1 MENGGFFSILDQIP
15 QIGQTKVFPLSFLYL
30 QFIATS
36 LLVIVHLEFAVM
48 QDTGITILMKNCPTE
63 QMFNLQFCY
72 SNLYQVGELAKSF
85 LWEPFFPVGL
95 DDTIL
100 HAMLLLSKHRLH
112 VLPVIQ
118 QQPEAGLIG
127 FVTQVSAAEL
137 STALELWI
145 EAQASS

>member
-1 MENGGFFSILDQIP
+1 
-15 QIGQTKVFPLSFLYL
+15 
-30 QFIATS
+30 
-36 LLVIVHLEFAVM
+36 
-48 QDTGITILMKNCPTE
+48 
-63 QMFNLQFCY
+63 
-72 SNLYQVGELAKSF
+72 
-85 LWEPFFPVGL
+85 
-95 DDTIL
+95 
-100 HAMLLLSKHRLH
+100 MLLLSKHRLH